1 MSPLKTILAHA
12 ILVHLIIPHDITALS
27 IISTKRMSRIAT
39 QHHASNGS
47 TIFTLQPRK
56 RIPINHSL
64 GTTARLLSPARLRGR
79 NALAPIL
86 TLFGAWNLAM
96 LADESGAFALAGGT
110 DAGDLTGGVDG
121 GDALSGVAAAA
132 VGGSEDSVRSC
143 GCVHCCLT
151 VGLMEGRDGLL
162 ERALRCVAVML
173 CCYNLVRSAQL
184 LLVYGSFGDGVYY
197 MLLSK

>member
-1 MSPLKTILAHA
+1 
-12 ILVHLIIPHDITALS
+12 
-27 IISTKRMSRIAT
+27 
-39 QHHASNGS
+39 
-47 TIFTLQPRK
+47 
-56 RIPINHSL
+56 
-64 GTTARLLSPARLRGR
+64 
-79 NALAPIL
+79 
-86 TLFGAWNLAM
+86 M

-173 CCYNLVRSAQL
+173 CCYSLVRSAQQD
-184 LLVYGSFGDGVYY
+184 VFSSFLWFVRGWGVLHVTFQMTFHLTLEIFLNANKRSY
-197 MLLSK
+197 